1 MYEHYTKRID
11 ELIKAQE
18 SLTSGGVKSYKIGD
32 MEITKFDMTKLD
44 ELLEEAVDRQA
55 YYDAILHGKAT
66 QDRGHNS
73 HGQMNHFCNQFQK
86 SAEKRA
92 RI

>member
-1 MYEHYTKRID
+1 MVIAMINKNTARKMYEHYTKRID

-44 ELLEEAVDRQA
+44 ELLKEAVDRQA
-55 YYDAILHGKAT
+55 YYDAILYGKAT
-66 QDRGHNS
+66 RKTVGIIPTDR
-73 HGQMNHFCNQFQK
+73 
-86 SAEKRA
+86 
-92 RI
+92 

>member
-1 MYEHYTKRID
+1 MVITMINKNTVRKMYEHYTKRID

-66 QDRGHNS
+66 RKTVGIIPTDR
-73 HGQMNHFCNQFQK
+73 
-86 SAEKRA
+86 
-92 RI
+92 

>member
-1 MYEHYTKRID
+1 M
-11 ELIKAQE
+11 
-18 SLTSGGVKSYKIGD
+18 SGGVKSYKIGD

-66 QDRGHNS
+66 RKTVGIIPTDR
-73 HGQMNHFCNQFQK
+73 
-86 SAEKRA
+86 
-92 RI
+92 

>member
-1 MYEHYTKRID
+1 MINKNTARKMYEHYTKRID

-44 ELLEEAVDRQA
+44 ELLEELDEPQPASAITAAATMAVA
-55 YYDAILHGKAT
+55 VIPIFL
-66 QDRGHNS
+66 
-73 HGQMNHFCNQFQK
+73 MLFIFFF
-86 SAEKRA
+86 
-92 RI
+92 I

>member
-1 MYEHYTKRID
+1 MINKNTARKMYEHYTKRID

-44 ELLEEAVDRQA
+44 ELLEEAVDRA
-55 YYDAILHGKAT
+55 RHTMTPFCTEGNA
-66 QDRGHNS
+66 QDRGP
-73 HGQMNHFCNQFQK
+73 
-86 SAEKRA
+86 
-92 RI
+92 